1 MYSVFSGLRTQGKP
15 RVIEEIQGYI
25 ASNVIGSTPLLCSLV
40 MEAYDSAA
48 LLLAANADVHIRNAG
63 GTMVFVGVAT
73 IKTLSLSI
81 PEDPCHGPVYF
92 PKYLA

>member
-1 MYSVFSGLRTQGKP
+1 
-15 RVIEEIQGYI
+15 
-25 ASNVIGSTPLLCSLV
+25 